1 MLKAGSTQESVAR
14 QLGTTVRTVR
24 RWWYREKSGIS
35 LENLQGRGRK
45 TAIGKVAKIVIAKIL
60 GKKRK
65 STRKISKILKNKG
78 LQVSHMTV
86 HSYLRKNLGVKPF
99 KPQLQPKLTE
109 KQKNVRLSF
118 CRERKKWSVHD
129 WRKVLFSDE
138 SPFELFHSPNRQNDR
153 VWLADRLNLL
163 PTETVKFPEKC
174 RFGAWC
180 PIIVSQIFISS
191 LKDKE

>member
-1 MLKAGSTQESVAR
+1 
-14 QLGTTVRTVR
+14 
-24 RWWYREKSGIS
+24 
-35 LENLQGRGRK
+35 
-45 TAIGKVAKIVIAKIL
+45 
-60 GKKRK
+60 
-65 STRKISKILKNKG
+65 
-78 LQVSHMTV
+78 MTV

-163 PTETVKFPEKC
+163 PTETLKF
-174 RFGAWC
+174 RFGA
-180 PIIVSQIFISS
+180 
-191 LKDKE
+191 

>member
-1 MLKAGSTQESVAR
+1 MVRESSVATRNQAMGMLKAGSKQESLAR
-14 QLGTTVRTVR
+14 QLGKTAYRTSVVVQGKER
-24 RWWYREKSGIS
+24 IS

-45 TAIGKVAKIVIAKIL
+45 TVIGNVTKIVIAKTL

-78 LQVSHMTV
+78 IQVFHMTV

-138 SPFELFHSPNRQNDR
+138 SPFELCYSLNRQNDR

-163 PTETVKFPEKC
+163 PTETVKFPGKVHL
-174 RFGAWC
+174 GH
-180 PIIVSQIFISS
+180 VV
-191 LKDKE
+191 L